1 MSLAIYPVARRG
13 LKQREIHAHYVV
25 FCKQRSRVEWD
36 GSQVQRKRMLR
47 VINEFYTVC
56 VGPTMFSPGLY
67 NITGVYKCV
76 VDWGNFICSLI
87 YAKKGS
93 RVEWETIS

>member
-25 FCKQRSRVEWD
+25 FCKQHSGVDWD

-56 VGPTMFSPGLY
+56 VVLQCFPLVCY
-67 NITGVYKCV
+67 LTGVYKCV

-87 YAKKGS
+87 YAQKGS